1 MARNVPNA
9 LQIIFI
15 TSKNFSAKNV
25 LKTEFMINQRSSVCA
40 LLRNSSGLV
49 NNAFPAITLNISIV
63 KKWIASFVLINKC
76 MMLL

>member
-25 LKTEFMINQRSSVCA
+25 LKTEFMINQKCSVCV
-40 LLRNSSGLV
+40 LLRNNSGLV
-49 NNAFPAITLNISIV
+49 NNVSPAITLNISIV
-63 KKWIASFVLINKC
+63 KKWIASFVLINKF
-76 MMLL
+76 MM